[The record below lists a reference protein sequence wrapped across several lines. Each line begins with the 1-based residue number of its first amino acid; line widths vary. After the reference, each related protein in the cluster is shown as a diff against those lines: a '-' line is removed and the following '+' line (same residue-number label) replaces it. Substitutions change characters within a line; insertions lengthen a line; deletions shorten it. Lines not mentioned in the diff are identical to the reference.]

1 MKKLFEFSSRF
12 RILKGGLISLVVAS
26 NLYGAPSGGTVVNG
40 TATINQAGNTTNI
53 NQSTNKSII
62 NWQSFNI
69 GNGETVNF
77 NQPNSNSITLNRVV
91 GNEKSIIDGAL
102 NANGQVWLINSNGIL
117 FGKNSKV
124 NTSGILASTKDI
136 LNDDFLNGN
145 YNFKGN
151 SKETILNEGEIKSL
165 EKTYATFIA
174 NSVTNKG
181 KIEVYKGT
189 IHLVG
194 GSDISLTLDE
204 NSNISLKVNKGVLDA
219 LVENNNLIVANG
231 GNVYLTTNAKDEL
244 LKGVVNNSGIIEAN
258 SIDNL
263 KSEVIVFAHGGK
275 ANISGTIEAKDG
287 FIETSGKSLNVTDG
301 AKIVAKDWLIDP
313 ENITIENS
321 GGSDLSGESISA
333 TAIQNALGS
342 SNVTLQADN
351 NIYVNEN
358 ITMPM
363 AKTLILQ
370 AGNDIYING
379 TITVYGM
386 DMSYGKLSL
395 VYAQTNPNG
404 NYYIGNTGKIN
415 LDSYTNFITKKGSE
429 SEINWTVIRS
439 NNGLQNM
446 GLSGNY
452 VLSTDFDLDGYDWTA
467 IGDSSSTFSGRFD
480 GLGHTISNL
489 KINKGTLDN
498 QGLFGFVDGATIRNI
513 GLKDVN
519 IQGKDRVGGLVGV
532 VAMGNAVIENSY
544 VTGVVKGNNDVGGL
558 VGRSNA
564 GTITNSY
571 STATVT
577 ANVLGGNEN
586 IGGLVGHNYGGMIN
600 NSYATGNVTGKNK
613 VGGLVGYNNSGVA
626 INNSYSSGTVNGAT
640 SVGGLVGSSGG
651 TILNSYATGTVSGTG
666 DFVGGLLGNGI
677 GPVTNSFYNK
687 TVNPNMTYGS
697 SYGKTTAELQN
708 ANTFKNAGW
717 TIIEDS
723 SLAEGTPILK
733 DGKWYIKPAS
743 IISLVY
749 NLDTQTKTYTGQNI
763 LLGSLWNPSTI
774 FGNDYASWI
783 LGTDYNFIDSS
794 NNIITSYIN
803 AGTYNNILV
812 QVLKDGYQTASSG
825 NNVGSLVINKAN
837 LSVMASSGSKT
848 YDGLVYNSNITYT
861 GFVNNQNPTVLTGTL
876 NGGIS
881 EKNAGTYTTNL
892 SGLSSDNYNISYT
905 DGTYT
910 INKANL
916 TATLNNDS
924 KTYDGIAY
932 SGGKGVSYSGFVNNE
947 TSSVLTGDLIYGGTS
962 QGAVNAGTYS
972 ISGSGLSSNNYNI
985 IYENGIYT
993 INKADLTIS
1002 SISGS
1007 KTYDGLVYNSALKY
1021 DGFVN
1026 NEDQTVLTGTL
1037 NGIVTAKDA
1046 GYYTTKLSGL
1056 SSDNYNIKY
1065 KNGTY
1070 TISKKIIN
1078 LAIDSKSKKQGEE
1091 NPQLTYVANGL
1102 IDGDTLNVILQ
1113 TNATTSSPAGKY
1125 IISLDSST
1133 ESANKNYDIS
1143 YQGAYLVVLAQ
1154 VDPQPEP
1161 KPEPKPEPQPEPK
1174 PEPQPEPKPEPN
1186 MQKIVDS
1193 IDRITH
1199 INTTEYQ
1206 STNNILEENSS
1217 KIDINQNVEVIA
1229 LSSNQNIRIIDG
1241 GIKMPGNIAIDINL
1255 DENDK

>member
-40 TATINQAGNTTNI
+40 TATINQVGNTTNI

-124 NTSGILASTKDI
+124 NTSGFLASTKDI

-321 GGSDLSGESISA
+321 GGTDFSGESISA

-342 SNVTLQADN
+342 SNVILEADN

-358 ITMPM
+358 IEMIDLPSM
-363 AKTLILQ
+363 GQRTLTLK

-379 TITVYGM
+379 IINIYANFDFKNT
-386 DMSYGKLSL
+386 LSL

-415 LDSYTNFITKKGSE
+415 FINSYAKFITKKE
-429 SEINWTVIRS
+429 NDTQIDWTVIRTK
-439 NNGLQNM
+439 NELQNM
-446 GLSGNY
+446 NLAGNY
-452 VLSTDFDLDGYDWTA
+452 VLGNDIDLTGFNWTA
-467 IGDSSSTFSGRFD
+467 IGNTIDYFSGRFD

-489 KINKGTLDN
+489 KIDNSTLVN
-498 QGLFGFVDGATIRNI
+498 QGLFGVVQNGATIRNI

-519 IQGKDRVGGLVGV
+519 IQGNERVGGLVGV
-532 VAMGNAVIENSY
+532 VAGLGSTMIENSY

-558 VGRSNA
+558 VGRINV

-577 ANVLGGNEN
+577 ANVVGENKN

-600 NSYATGNVTGKNK
+600 NSYATGNVTGTSN

-626 INNSYSSGTVNGAT
+626 INNSYSSGTVIGTT
-640 SVGGLVGSSGG
+640 SVGGFVGSNTGIINNSYSTGLVDGMGGVGGLVGNVGG
-651 TILNSYATGTVSGTG
+651 TI
-666 DFVGGLLGNGI
+666 
-677 GPVTNSFYNK
+677 TNSFYDK
-687 TVNPNMTYGS
+687 TVNPNLTGNTKNV
-697 SYGKTTAELQN
+697 GKTTAELQN

-717 TIIEDS
+717 TIVEDS
-723 SLAEGTPILK
+723 SLVDGTPILK
-733 DGKWYIKPAS
+733 DGKWYIKPAP

-749 NLDTQTKTYTGQNI
+749 NLDTQIKTYTGQNI

-825 NNVGSLVINKAN
+825 NSVGSLVINKAN
-837 LSVMASSGSKT
+837 LSVIASSGSKT

-910 INKANL
+910 I
-916 TATLNNDS
+916 
-924 KTYDGIAY
+924 
-932 SGGKGVSYSGFVNNE
+932 
-947 TSSVLTGDLIYGGTS
+947 
-962 QGAVNAGTYS
+962 
-972 ISGSGLSSNNYNI
+972 
-985 IYENGIYT
+985 
-993 INKADLTIS
+993 
-1002 SISGS
+1002 
-1007 KTYDGLVYNSALKY
+1007 
-1021 DGFVN
+1021 
-1026 NEDQTVLTGTL
+1026 
-1037 NGIVTAKDA
+1037 
-1046 GYYTTKLSGL
+1046 
-1056 SSDNYNIKY
+1056 
-1065 KNGTY
+1065 
-1070 TISKKIIN
+1070 SKKIIN

-1113 TNATTSSPAGKY
+1113 TNATTTSPSGTYSIK
-1125 IISLDSST
+1125 LDAST
-1133 ESANKNYDIS
+1133 ESANKNYDVIS
-1143 YQGAYLVVLAQ
+1143 YQSAYLFVLAQ
-1154 VDPQPEP
+1154 VDP
-1161 KPEPKPEPQPEPK
+1161 KPEPKPEPESQPK
-1174 PEPQPEPKPEPN
+1174 IEPN

-1241 GIKMPGNIAIDINL
+1241 GIKMPENIAIDINL